1 MTLTRHTFIFQEQV
15 AYKTETTPPQRKEI
29 TDRELRTYMVS
40 APVLAAL
47 DVGLSV
53 GRIKQALREK
63 LERTGTGFTSADA
76 LIEATLN
83 LQREED
89 DSSTE
94 GESQLSRTMVRMMG
108 EMLEAEQTSSRKKR
122 ETVSEKSEE
131 VPNAAKVST
140 ALSLEE
146 ENRVLKEARLCK
158 ICMDNEV
165 GIVFLPCGHLATCVN
180 CAPSLQICPVCR
192 ELIKATVRTFLS

>member
-1 MTLTRHTFIFQEQV
+1 MQEEV
-15 AYKTETTPPQRKEI
+15 ASKSDTTPSQRKEI
-29 TDRELRTYMVS
+29 TDRELRTYLVS

-83 LQREED
+83 LQHEEED
-89 DSSTE
+89 SSADTE
-94 GESQLSRTMVRMMG
+94 PQLSRAMVRLVG
-108 EMLEAEQTSSRKKR
+108 EMLEAEQASSERRNIPKEAADCQTKK
-122 ETVSEKSEE
+122 EKNED
-131 VPNAAKVST
+131 VATLAKISKT
-140 ALSLEE
+140 LSLEE
-146 ENRVLKEARLCK
+146 ENRLLKEARLCK

-180 CAPSLQICPVCR
+180 CAPNLQDCPVCR
-192 ELIKATVRTFLS
+192 SSIKATVRTFLS